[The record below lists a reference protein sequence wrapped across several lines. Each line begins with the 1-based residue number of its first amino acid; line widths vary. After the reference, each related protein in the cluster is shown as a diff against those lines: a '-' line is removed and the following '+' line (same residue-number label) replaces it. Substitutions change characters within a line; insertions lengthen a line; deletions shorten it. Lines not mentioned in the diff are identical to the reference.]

1 MGRIYFWRRYGS
13 KVWVSTGVARNCPT
27 GEEGGGKTREPSLRT
42 LEASCC
48 FCPLGCARF
57 GLTNAPSRTRTRRLG
72 HHSTCQVT
80 NRFPPARALTLR
92 LRLVSRWLGGAQ
104 EEVSNQQSL
113 LLNLFPL
120 FPPPP
125 HPTLLSPAP
134 AFFVT
139 GARPGH
145 SVWRG
150 GACGGG
156 GEEGVTPATS
166 AARGFARELRGRW
179 AWLPSFP
186 GERVGRRRR
195 LLGEREG
202 GGKCWCKRRCRQPSR
217 AWKKRSR
224 FRSPSCHC
232 ATASSSGWVRGGE
245 RHRGVTASCRGSIFS
260 PREPVE

>member
-134 AFFVT
+134 ASFVT

-145 SVWRG
+145 SAWRGAACGTGKEGVGEGGKRAGRGGEGRGSGAERWGSGQTGEGANWGVERG
-150 GACGGG
+150 GA
-156 GEEGVTPATS
+156 
-166 AARGFARELRGRW
+166 
-179 AWLPSFP
+179 
-186 GERVGRRRR
+186 ERGRRR
-195 LLGEREG
+195 G
-202 GGKCWCKRRCRQPSR
+202 GGYAGDVGSARLR
-217 AWKKRSR
+217 AWAARALGLATELSWRASRS
-224 FRSPSCHC
+224 STP
-232 ATASSSGWVRGGE
+232 APRGA
-245 RHRGVTASCRGSIFS
+245 RGR
-260 PREPVE
+260 REVLV